1 MEAHLSEAILIGPA
15 QAAATAIKAITIHQ
29 AAWSLPQRQQQ
40 QTSSDVWP
48 PPYNRHNPSFKT
60 RLNINTTD

>member
-15 QAAATAIKAITIHQ
+15 QAAATGIKATIIHPT
-29 AAWSLPQRQQQ
+29 ALSLPQRQQQ
-40 QTSSDVWP
+40 QTTSDVWP